1 VIVFDRIREHIK
13 LYPTKTLIDNVN
25 DAINV
30 TLSRTIMTSVATELV
45 LIVLFLFGGE
55 SVKTF
60 SFAMI
65 IGVAIGTYSS
75 IFVAA
80 PIMVDLLLRKNARN
94 ESSVRTMK

>member
-1 VIVFDRIREHIK
+1 M
-13 LYPTKTLIDNVN
+13 N

-45 LIVLFLFGGE
+45 LVILFFFGGE

-65 IGVAIGTYSS
+65 VGVAIGTYSS
-75 IFVAA
+75 IYIAA
-80 PIMVDLLLRKNARN
+80 PIMVDLLLRSNKKA
-94 ESSVRTMK
+94 EVKAAATKS